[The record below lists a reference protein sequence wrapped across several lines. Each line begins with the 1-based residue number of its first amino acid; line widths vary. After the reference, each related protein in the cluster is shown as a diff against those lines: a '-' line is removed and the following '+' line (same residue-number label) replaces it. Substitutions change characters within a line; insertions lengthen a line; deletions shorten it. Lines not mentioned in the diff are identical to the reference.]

1 MTSRITEHHEPFYA
15 ELNGDAKAMQ
25 SYLILSSI
33 IGGPGVDLEDIA

>member
-1 MTSRITEHHEPFYA
+1 V
-15 ELNGDAKAMQ
+15 KAMQ